1 MGKLILCSGK
11 RTERPYVFSATGTR
25 IYSVEELC
33 YYLYHHVYLIDEAFI
48 SYSLIDWI
56 GNELKLSDRADK
68 LKQLKQ
74 QHADVKTL
82 VTVILCSADYY
93 SEYEI
98 KSLIKTLD
106 EIIGMPPIRRNIVK
120 ADYLLENHQYAD
132 AINEYETILDSQE
145 AGQLTPE
152 VYGDLLH
159 NLAVAKANAA
169 GIGEACELFYQAFEH
184 NHREA
189 SLRQYFY
196 AVKLSSDLS
205 LFEDKLLQLELPLE
219 LSESI
224 QQDLMQWEMEAEG
237 CEGMSVV
244 NQLKLCKRDGRLNE
258 FYRIA
263 DEIIDRWKV
272 DIRQS

>member
-1 MGKLILCSGK
+1 MGKLILCSGI
-11 RTERPYVFSATGTR
+11 RTDRPYVFSATGTR
-25 IYSVEELC
+25 IYSIEELC
-33 YYLYHHVYLIDEAFI
+33 YYLYHHVYLIDETFI

-82 VTVILCSADYY
+82 VTVIMCSADYY

-106 EIIGMPPIRRNIVK
+106 EFIGMPPIRRNIAK
-120 ADYLLENHQYAD
+120 ADYLLENHQYAE
-132 AINEYETILDSQE
+132 AINEYEMIIDSQE

-159 NLAVAKANAA
+159 NLAVAKANSS
-169 GIGEACELFYQAFEH
+169 GVGEASELFYQAFEK

-196 AVKLSSDLS
+196 AIKLGSDLS
-205 LFEDKLLQLELPLE
+205 RFEEKLQRLQLPQELC
-219 LSESI
+219 ESI
-224 QQDLMQWEMEAEG
+224 QQDLMQWESEAES
-237 CEGMSVV
+237 CEAMSVV

-263 DEIIDRWKV
+263 DEIIDSWKLAV
-272 DIRQS
+272 RQG